1 MSHQDAATFRIG
13 TPQEEAPTIEVAY
26 SDEAS
31 AVPSGF
37 GLSPLCVIPAIG
49 GIALLAVFP
58 SAAVAKGT
66 TNIAVHIAFN
76 AAILLG
82 IAFVGSIILYFIFG
96 RSRSVAS
103 MAFTFV
109 IGLMSAGRF
118 APTTVAGAQAAV
130 NRAVGMTLGT
140 DSKGKDTSKVEE
152 ATAPANLA
160 QLAVSADTS
169 SLTSTPTTDT
179 LNPKLANSAKR
190 WIRTANQLAATYR
203 AAREQ
208 FEFGGG
214 IELGELRSRR
224 ECSDRLA
231 LLSRLQHANESFA
244 GYINSAPLTM
254 QRLLSEDGINKGEA
268 EPLIQG
274 FLGGFNYDLQ
284 VSLRQTRA
292 EFISNAQEMLQLAR
306 DREGQWSFDSK
317 SGLLVFKSKQDTKN
331 FAQFATKARE
341 AAARD
346 LELQR
351 ELDTSSELLLEQLN

>member
-1 MSHQDAATFRIG
+1 MPHQDAASFRIG
-13 TPQEEAPTIEVAY
+13 TPQNEEPTMEVAY
-26 SDEAS
+26 ADEAS
-31 AVPSGF
+31 TASCGF

-58 SAAVAKGT
+58 SAAVSSGNN
-66 TNIAVHIAFN
+66 NIAIHIAFN

-82 IAFVGSIILYFIFG
+82 IAFVGSIVLYLIFG

-103 MAFTFV
+103 IAFTFV

-118 APTTVAGAQAAV
+118 APNTAAAQEAV
-130 NRAVGMTLGT
+130 TRAVGLSGGT
-140 DSKGKDTSKVEE
+140 AKKGEEKSKVDET
-152 ATAPANLA
+152 TAPANLA

-169 SLTSTPTTDT
+169 SLTTTPAAET
-179 LNPKLANSAKR
+179 LNPKLATSAKR

-203 AAREQ
+203 TAREQ

-214 IELGELRSRR
+214 LELGDLRSRR

-231 LLSRLQHANESFA
+231 LLTRLQQANEAFA
-244 GYINSAPLTM
+244 GYINSAPVTM
-254 QRLLSEDGINKGEA
+254 QKLLSEDGISKGEA
-268 EPLIQG
+268 EPLIEG

-292 EFISNAQEMLQLAR
+292 EFIANAQDMLQLAR
-306 DREGQWSFDSK
+306 DREGQWAFEAT

-331 FAQFATKARE
+331 FAQFASKARE

-351 ELDTSSELLLEQLN
+351 ELDTSSDSLLESIH

>member
-1 MSHQDAATFRIG
+1 MSHQDAASFRIG
-13 TPQEEAPTIEVAY
+13 TPQEDALVAEAVDI
-26 SDEAS
+26 DETQ
-31 AVPSGF
+31 AVQAGF
-37 GLSPLCVIPAIG
+37 WLSPLCAIPAIG
-49 GIALLAVFP
+49 GIALMAMFP
-58 SAAVAKGT
+58 NAAVAEGSG
-66 TNIAVHIAFN
+66 NVAVHVAFN

-82 IAFVGSIILYFIFG
+82 VAFVGSIILYFIFG
-96 RSRSVAS
+96 RSRPVAS
-103 MAFTFV
+103 IAFTIV

-118 APTTVAGAQAAV
+118 SPTTVASAQAAV
-130 NRAVGMTLGT
+130 TRAVGIVAGT
-140 DSKGKDTSKVEE
+140 DAKGVEKSKAAES
-152 ATAPANLA
+152 TAPANLA

-203 AAREQ
+203 TAREQ

-214 IELGELRSRR
+214 LELGNLHSRR

-284 VSLRQTRA
+284 VSLRKTRA

-306 DREGQWSFDSK
+306 DREGQWTFDSP

-331 FAQFATKARE
+331 FAQFASKARE